1 MGQKP
6 CGGGVKAERWGS
18 RDKNHGN
25 SFRKDSSEHKSRE
38 VHGQLGRQYVLRWWG
53 CLFIFTGPEK
63 RADVQRVAERGEEG
77 MMAEPETWGDGTGD
91 PSTNRRLAIKR
102 WTCGTTSSEKG
113 QWNMIFYG
121 GCEVRTPLPE
131 LERQASGENVK
142 LLEKYYV
149 SEKNLISAVFAFTTS
164 SFHWSCWDACLRFG
178 KLCEKS
184 HKWFQDSCLDDCL
197 NCFFWKLNRTLVS

>member
-18 RDKNHGN
+18 RDGNHGD
-25 SFRKDSSEHKSRE
+25 SFRKDSCEHKSRE

-63 RADVQRVAERGEEG
+63 RADVQREAERREEG

-91 PSTNRRLAIKR
+91 PNTNRRLAIKR
-102 WTCGTTSSEKG
+102 GTLGTTSSEKG

-121 GCEVRTPLPE
+121 GCGVRTPLPE
-131 LERQASGENVK
+131 LEGQASGENVK
-142 LLEKYYV
+142 LSEEYCFWKISFQLSLLSRPAPFTEPVEMPAWVLESCVRNHTSNFRIVVWMTGLIV
-149 SEKNLISAVFAFTTS
+149 SFGNLI
-164 SFHWSCWDACLRFG
+164 
-178 KLCEKS
+178 EP
-184 HKWFQDSCLDDCL
+184 
-197 NCFFWKLNRTLVS
+197 